1 MFGLCA
7 SFIFDF
13 SVLCLYFGL
22 VPLLI
27 GVMKCFFLFVSTH
40 VGSSVPLSTLGHF
53 SFGLFFIVG
62 RFFRQMIFSLK
73 ILGNLASFNCIF
85 ASHIKVYNKEKI
97 IQQHGQFFRRKFS
110 QRNGKNEKISKTRNT
125 KNLSFSKIN
134 FDAVPGK
141 RRSRSSTLPRP
152 FFVLF
157 FLFLF
162 VLAEKVFGQEILGAE
177 LKKRSRRS
185 STSGYT

>member
-27 GVMKCFFLFVSTH
+27 GVMKCFFCSFLLMWAHLCLFQ
-40 VGSSVPLSTLGHF
+40 PWAIF

-97 IQQHGQFFRRKFS
+97 I
-110 QRNGKNEKISKTRNT
+110 
-125 KNLSFSKIN
+125 
-134 FDAVPGK
+134 
-141 RRSRSSTLPRP
+141 
-152 FFVLF
+152 
-157 FLFLF
+157 
-162 VLAEKVFGQEILGAE
+162 
-177 LKKRSRRS
+177 
-185 STSGYT
+185 